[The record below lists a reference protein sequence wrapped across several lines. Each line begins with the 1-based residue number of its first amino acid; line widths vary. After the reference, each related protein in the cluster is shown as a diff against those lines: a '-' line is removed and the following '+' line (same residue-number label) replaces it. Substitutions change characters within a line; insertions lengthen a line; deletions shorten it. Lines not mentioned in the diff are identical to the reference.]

1 MLKWLTPRSMRS
13 ADVAEDGG
21 QPPAD
26 AVDDT
31 PPLAQAGVVEQDQ
44 QPESIYVEEQPE
56 STTVEHGDV
65 RRRGDLK
72 KVLFEKDHKH
82 TEQDSSSED
91 DFVEVRSRRV
101 SKKFGRSKTLPKIEY
116 SKLVTLSLNNFAEYR
131 ESIKVLGYTRGWP
144 DKYRMPSLQDL
155 QEQWDGV
162 DGWSVDH
169 EIRREAFLVL
179 YQTIPKSLKYLVD
192 NVVSGDV
199 IALWKVLY
207 ERFLFVTAASVK
219 KLKKEWESLAQ
230 GSSQIDEFISVVST
244 KAKSMEMVGVSI
256 SDQDKASALIH
267 GLSKDYDWLKNYY
280 ATRDTYSFVEVATES
295 LKFAVDRQ
303 WLANVKKE
311 VPKNDHAGSERSVC
325 IGFNSPGGC
334 NRSKCSFKHELVS
347 AKKLEKLKAKVKEQ
361 KEARA
366 GRAKASNGKQSVLVT
381 QSSSQNSSLSS
392 SQVGRT
398 CWKCGAKGHV
408 SSSCP
413 LKAKIDDFIGKLRSS
428 ESGGRIGVVEGVN
441 RLTLTI
447 LLSNVSSNSGEWI
460 LDSGAAYHISNSP
473 LGILDTA
480 PVDESVVF
488 TVGNSNFMRPS
499 SVGSKVLGDIRVR
512 NVYVCEECPVNI
524 LSESCLLS
532 QGVDIEKKSSSKV
545 ATVLYGGQPI
555 MLAELRRG
563 LFVVTQ
569 ALGAGGQLVKLCQ

>member
-1 MLKWLTPRSMRS
+1 MRS
-13 ADVAEDGG
+13 ADVAADGG
-21 QPPAD
+21 QPPVD

-44 QPESIYVEEQPE
+44 QHEGIYEEEQPE
-56 STTVEHGDV
+56 PTTVEHGDV
-65 RRRGDLK
+65 RRRGGLK
-72 KVLFEKDHKH
+72 KVLFEKDYKY
-82 TEQDSSSED
+82 TEQDVSSED
-91 DFVEVRSRRV
+91 DLAEVRPRRV
-101 SKKFGRSKTLPKIEY
+101 SKSLGRSKTLPKIEY

-131 ESIKVLGYTRGWP
+131 ESIKALAYTRGWL

-155 QEQWDGV
+155 QDQWDGV
-162 DGWSVDH
+162 DGWTVDH

-179 YQTIPKSLKYLVD
+179 YQTIPKGLKYLVD

-219 KLKKEWESLAQ
+219 KLKKEWESLEQ

-244 KAKSMEMVGVSI
+244 KAKSMEMMGVPI

-303 WLANVKKE
+303 WLANAKKE

-334 NRSKCSFKHELVS
+334 NRTKCSFKHELVS

-361 KEARA
+361 KEARS
-366 GRAKASNGKQSVLVT
+366 GRASKTSNSKQSVLVT
-381 QSSSQNSSLSS
+381 QSSSQSS
-392 SQVGRT
+392 SQKVVS
-398 CWKCGAKGHV
+398 CWMCGEKGHV
-408 SSSCP
+408 VSNCP
-413 LKAKIDDFIGKLRSS
+413 LKAKIDDFIGKLKSS
-428 ESGGRIGVVEGVN
+428 ESGSKIGVVEGGN
-441 RLTLTI
+441 KLTLTI
-447 LLSNVSSNSGEWI
+447 LLSNVSSNSNEWI
-460 LDSGAAYHISNSP
+460 LDSGAAYHITNSP
-473 LGILDTA
+473 LGILDA
-480 PVDESVVF
+480 SPVEESVVF

-499 SVGSKVLGDIRVR
+499 SKGSKVLGDIRVR
-512 NVYVCEECPVNI
+512 NVFVCEECPVNI

-532 QGVDIEKKSSSKV
+532 QGVDIENKSSSKV
-545 ATVLYGGQPI
+545 ATVSYGGQPI

-569 ALGAGGQLVKLCQ
+569 ALEVGGVLVKLCQ